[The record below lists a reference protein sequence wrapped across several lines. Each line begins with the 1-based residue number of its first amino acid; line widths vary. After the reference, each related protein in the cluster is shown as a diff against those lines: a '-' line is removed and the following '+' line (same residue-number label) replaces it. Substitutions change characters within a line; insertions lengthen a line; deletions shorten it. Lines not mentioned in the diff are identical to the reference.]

1 MPTSARWEAAKS
13 PEIPVKSVYSA
24 GGQSHPPLRS
34 TGGSE
39 TLLQGSTTLSA
50 RLGSYEFAEE
60 FCKNGLFCASRCRH
74 RPLQPNAH
82 VPADSPK
89 ISKDSVRP
97 VGRSDPAPTRTLR
110 LQEKRPEF
118 QTQGEEI
125 LRGTTCV
132 PGKPGAQIS
141 VTGEPGGA
149 YCAFSPAARRRR
161 ELWLC
166 GSLHQPLPLCGA
178 ARSSFLFSACI
189 GIGKWCFIRLR

>member
-1 MPTSARWEAAKS
+1 MPTLARWEAAKS

-24 GGQSHPPLRS
+24 GGQRRPPLRS
-34 TGGSE
+34 TEGSE

-60 FCKNGLFCASRCRH
+60 FCKNGLFCAGRCRH

-89 ISKDSVRP
+89 ISVKAVCSAGP
-97 VGRSDPAPTRTLR
+97 MWASAPTIECADARKNALSF
-110 LQEKRPEF
+110 K
-118 QTQGEEI
+118 TQGEEI

-149 YCAFSPAARRRR
+149 YCQFSPAARRRR

-189 GIGKWCFIRLR
+189 GMGN

>member
-13 PEIPVKSVYSA
+13 PEIPVQSVYSA
-24 GGQSHPPLRS
+24 GGQSRPPLRS

-50 RLGSYEFAEE
+50 RLGSCEFAEE
-60 FCKNGLFCASRCRH
+60 FCKNGLFCAGRCRH

-97 VGRSDPAPTRTLR
+97 AGWSGPAL
-110 LQEKRPEF
+110 PELCVCKKNALSF
-118 QTQGEEI
+118 HTQGEED

-141 VTGEPGGA
+141 VTGGPGGA

-161 ELWLC
+161 ELRLC

-189 GIGKWCFIRLR
+189 GMGN

>member
-24 GGQSHPPLRS
+24 GGQSRPPLRS

-60 FCKNGLFCASRCRH
+60 FCKNGLFCTGRCRH

-97 VGRSDPAPTRTLR
+97 AGRSGPAPTRTLR

-118 QTQGEEI
+118 QTQGEED
-125 LRGTTCV
+125 LRGTTCI
-132 PGKPGAQIS
+132 PACAGTRSS
-141 VTGEPGGA
+141 VTGGPGGA
-149 YCAFSPAARRRR
+149 YCRFSPAARRRR
-161 ELWLC
+161 ELRLC

-189 GIGKWCFIRLR
+189 GMGN

>member
-13 PEIPVKSVYSA
+13 PEIPVQSVYSA
-24 GGQSHPPLRS
+24 GGQSRPPLRS

-50 RLGSYEFAEE
+50 RLGSCEFAEE
-60 FCKNGLFCASRCRH
+60 FCKNGLFCAGRCRH

-89 ISKDSVRP
+89 ISEDSVRP
-97 VGRSDPAPTRTLR
+97 AGRSGPAPTRTLR

-141 VTGEPGGA
+141 VTGGPGGA
-149 YCAFSPAARRRR
+149 YCAFGPAARRRR
-161 ELWLC
+161 ELRLC

-189 GIGKWCFIRLR
+189 GMGN

>member
-24 GGQSHPPLRS
+24 GRQSRPPLRS

-50 RLGSYEFAEE
+50 RLGSCEFAVD
-60 FCKNGLFCASRCRH
+60 FCKSGLFCRADVGIGPYNRMRRCKK
-74 RPLQPNAH
+74 NAL
-82 VPADSPK
+82 SFK
-89 ISKDSVRP
+89 
-97 VGRSDPAPTRTLR
+97 
-110 LQEKRPEF
+110 
-118 QTQGEEI
+118 TQGEED
-125 LRGTTCV
+125 LRGTTCI
-132 PGKPGAQIS
+132 PACAGTRSS
-141 VTGEPGGA
+141 VTGGPGGA

-161 ELWLC
+161 ELRLC

-189 GIGKWCFIRLR
+189 GMGN

>member
-1 MPTSARWEAAKS
+1 MPTSARWEAANS

-24 GGQSHPPLRS
+24 GGQSRPPLRS
-34 TGGSE
+34 TGGSK

-60 FCKNGLFCASRCRH
+60 FCKNGLFCAGRCRH

-97 VGRSDPAPTRTLR
+97 AGRSGPAPTRTLR
-110 LQEKRPEF
+110 LQEKCPEF

-141 VTGEPGGA
+141 VTGGPGGA

-161 ELWLC
+161 ELRLC

-189 GIGKWCFIRLR
+189 GMGN